1 MKMIA
6 VMNVKGGVGKTVT
19 VVNMAEI
26 LASLHGKRVLVIDA
40 DPQGDA
46 SAFYLDE
53 LDPGCG
59 LNAIL
64 AGTVCVYDEA
74 IRDTGNSK
82 IDIMPSNTDL
92 FDVDSYANREHCCNA
107 MADLRDALNEDDAYD
122 YVLIDCPPSFTAAS
136 IAALSAVDSVII
148 PVKLDAF
155 SVRGMEFL
163 LAQIRELG
171 RINKRCRVDGCLITQ
186 WHNAEVI
193 HQAEAM
199 LRARGVP
206 VFETHIRRTDKV
218 DESTWY
224 AQPLEVYS
232 RLSALG
238 STTENLCWNVWEG
251 SDAGWDLI
259 LQKLLA
265 LAGSCPKW
273 TRERSGRSRC
283 MRSTKTK
290 KTFSR
295 LRMCRISWKPSRFTV
310 FSSRWS

>member
-46 SAFYLDE
+46 SAFYQADVEDGYGLASI
-53 LDPGCG
+53 LGGYVCG
-59 LNAIL
+59 YDKIL
-64 AGTVCVYDEA
+64 RE
-74 IRDTGNSK
+74 TGSRNVDL
-82 IDIMPSNTDL
+82 IPSTTEL
-92 FDVDSYANREHCCNA
+92 FDVDSFSSREHCCNA
-107 MADLRDALNEDDAYD
+107 MADLRDDLEEDDAYD

-224 AQPLEVYS
+224 AQPLEIYS
-232 RLSALG
+232 RLSGAGIDYRKFVLEWLG
-238 STTENLCWNVWEG
+238 KEG
-251 SDAGWDLI
+251 
-259 LQKLLA
+259 
-265 LAGSCPKW
+265 
-273 TRERSGRSRC
+273 
-283 MRSTKTK
+283 
-290 KTFSR
+290 
-295 LRMCRISWKPSRFTV
+295 
-310 FSSRWS
+310 